1 MSKNRNIASLLGAAG
16 LKIEANFYDSSTVET
31 LGGTD
36 SAAVLALIDSDYVSA
51 RAGGGGGGGV
61 TSYTLL
67 SDLPTSAASNEGS
80 LGYVEQNNKLYYS
93 VGTGWFPVTPQN
105 QSPSLSVSP
114 EGIVS
119 LSKNGATT
127 EVRLTATDADS
138 AAVLTFS
145 FSKDTNF
152 DGMATITQD
161 SSIFTITPKSEA
173 NATTETGVVTFSVN
187 DGATT
192 VSNAVTFK
200 LQYGT
205 PVTAYD
211 SVSERN
217 MGTAGLTYA
226 YTAGLD
232 TYFDRTNG
240 IGIFGSAYEY
250 YSGSSSYWSSGFSM
264 LKRNEHG
271 VIGTVSSASYV
282 DPKQE
287 FNTSLDGDYGS
298 TYHGNTHQHLSAGGA
313 CGGGPGNY
321 YMFIGG
327 TNSDTQQ
334 NAGGTIGYSLGPL
347 IFEQSDSDI
356 ELPSYTYNSGSGSH
370 TTTSQY
376 RGRLTNYYTSQMHG
390 DTYATQ
396 VACND
401 SATFIVWSN
410 KYADNGVSGAGAV
423 EFVTRDKTKK
433 ITEANAITH
442 RQLITSPVSQSNN
455 YFGTSLDMSRDALTL
470 AVGEPNRKGTGSWS
484 SQAMG
489 GVSFYKRDSA
499 NDFTWSNIGNIEVD
513 PGVWS
518 GAKYN
523 DGSTVVPYIDASAVN
538 GINLGHCLAMNDAGT
553 KVVAGAGYTYGRGSG
568 SNYSLGAA
576 FVMERT
582 GDTWSITQVL
592 VPQDC
597 HGVAGF
603 NGVQWNADYGNGAYN
618 YAWYYGGAVGM
629 SPSGNTILVS
639 AGRGQIGPDGGF
651 GDDYGNLVVYTKDSD
666 NAEYTA
672 KNWRHGS
679 AVNVYGY
686 GRHRAIG
693 YVAHGTH
700 AFSSETRFYA
710 SPHYQFNGMI
720 EFDSA

>member
-1 MSKNRNIASLLGAAG
+1 MSRNRDIADILG
-16 LKIEANFYDSSTVET
+16 KTEARVTTNAPLV
-31 LGGTD
+31 D
-36 SAAVLALIDSDYVSA
+36 SATTVIIAGAS
-51 RAGGGGGGGV
+51 GGGGGGAGV
-61 TSYTLL
+61 TSYTNL
-67 SDLPTSAASNEGS
+67 SDLPTSAPSNEGN
-80 LGYVEQNNKLYYS
+80 LAYVEQNNKLYYS

-105 QSPSLSVSP
+105 QPPSLSVTP

-119 LSKNGATT
+119 LSKTGSAT

-145 FSKDTNF
+145 FTKDTNF

-161 SSIFTITPKSEA
+161 SSVFQVTPKSEG
-173 NATTETGVVTFSVN
+173 NATTETGNVTFSVN

-192 VSNAVTFK
+192 VSNLVTFN

-205 PVTAYD
+205 PITNYD

-217 MGTAGLTYA
+217 MGTAGLTYG

-232 TYFDRTNG
+232 
-240 IGIFGSAYEY
+240 
-250 YSGSSSYWSSGFSM
+250 
-264 LKRNEHG
+264 
-271 VIGTVSSASYV
+271 
-282 DPKQE
+282 PKQE
-287 FNTSLDGDYGS
+287 FSTSLDGDYGS
-298 TYHGNTHQHLSAGGA
+298 TYKGSTQQHLSAGGA

-334 NAGGTIGYSLGPL
+334 NAGGSIGYSLGPL

-356 ELPSYTYNSGSGSH
+356 ELPSYTYNSGSGTH

-401 SATFIVWSN
+401 SATVIVWSN

-442 RQLITSPVSQSNN
+442 RQLITSPVSISNG
-455 YFGTSLDMSRDALTL
+455 YFGTSLELSRDALTL
-470 AVGEPNRKGTGSWS
+470 AVGEPNRRGTGSWS
-484 SQAMG
+484 GQYMG

-499 NDFTWSNIGNIEVD
+499 NDFTWSNISNLEID
-513 PGVWS
+513 PGVWN

-523 DGSTVVPYIDASAVN
+523 DGSTVVPLMDASN
-538 GINLGHCLAMNDAGT
+538 ITGSQLGYNLAMNDAGT
-553 KVVAGAGYTYGRGSG
+553 VAVSGAAYTYGKGSG
-568 SNYSLGAA
+568 STYTLGAA

-582 GDTWSITQVL
+582 GDTWNLTQVL

-639 AGRGQIGPDGGF
+639 AGRGQIGPDGNY

-672 KNWRHGS
+672 KNWRYGS
-679 AVNVYGY
+679 GVNVYGFA
-686 GRHRAIG
+686 RHRALG
-693 YVAHGTH
+693 YVSHGTH

-710 SPHYQFNGMI
+710 GPHYQFNGVI
-720 EFDSA
+720 EYDSA